1 MTAVWDQRFLDLA
14 QLVASWSLDPSTKVG
29 AVIVDADRRI
39 VSTGYNG
46 FPQGVADLPERLH
59 DRDIKLDMIV
69 HAEVNAI
76 LFAKRDLRGCV
87 LYTWPFQPCSRCA
100 AIVIQTG
107 IKKVVAPECNNSRW
121 TASFELSRKMFTEAG
136 VEVQL
141 IPS

>member
-1 MTAVWDQRFLDLA
+1 VTSIWDQRFLDLA
-14 QLVASWSLDPSTKVG
+14 QLVASWSLDPSTRVG

-46 FPQGVADLPERLH
+46 LPRGVADLPERLH
-59 DRDIKLDMIV
+59 NRDVKLDMIV

-76 LFAKRDLRGCV
+76 LFAKRDLEDCV

-100 AIVIQTG
+100 GIVIQTG
-107 IKKVVAPECNNSRW
+107 IKKVIAPECNSSRW

-141 IPS
+141 VSN